1 MQVQDED
8 DDEDEDDE
16 HEDEEEEEE
25 DEHEDEEEEEEDEA
39 NLKAEPA
46 SFLQQLPLPVLSTRS
61 HTEKANN
68 NILVFKP
75 ASPLTLRAIVTTYHR
90 MFEKD
95 RCFMGYPEHL
105 LPSCSCF
112 FFLFCQ

>member
-1 MQVQDED
+1 MQVQDEDEDGDED

-16 HEDEEEEEE
+16 DED
-25 DEHEDEEEEEEDEA
+25 DEEEEDEA
-39 NLKAEPA
+39 NHKAEPA
-46 SFLQQLPLPVLSTRS
+46 SFLQQLPLSVLSTRS

-75 ASPLTLRAIVTTYHR
+75 GFPLSLRAIVTTYQR

-112 FFLFCQ
+112 FFFLFCQ